1 MDGIREYLIGVVAA
15 ALVCGVVTS
24 LISDKTAIGLS
35 VKFIAG
41 LLLVL
46 VFVRPWVSI
55 TFDDLFGW
63 SEDIGVDGMD
73 YAYSGEIL
81 ANEAYRTSIK
91 QRLETYIL
99 DEAKALD
106 CALTVEVILS
116 DDDVPVPKTVTLSG
130 DISPYAR
137 QVITTLLTERLG
149 INQEDQIWR

>member
-1 MDGIREYLIGVVAA
+1 MDGIREYLIGIVAA
-15 ALVCGVVTS
+15 ALVCGAVTTLVS
-24 LISDKTAIGLS
+24 NKTAIGLS

-41 LLLVL
+41 LLMALV
-46 VFVRPWVSI
+46 VVRPWVSI
-55 TFDDLFGW
+55 SFDELFGW

-73 YAYSGEIL
+73 YAHSGEIM

-91 QRLETYIL
+91 QQMETYIL

-116 DDDVPVPKTVTLSG
+116 DDDIPVPNTVTLSG

-149 INQEDQIWR
+149 IKQEDQIWT